1 MIVQLQDLSDMPS
14 KKEQNARMLDPN
26 RFKIAQSNAVM
37 PGGPQNNNP
46 MNITDFSAPPVE
58 ADSIYGD
65 HRQAYPQM
73 GTAMINP
80 MMISPTMKRPRDE
93 MPQPSPNAQEPME
106 GMRLAQDASNRGL
119 MANPFL
125 GLTGSPALVPG
136 ALDPTMPGSGMPL
149 MPPSVTVDQ
158 QQQPNKGGKK

>member
-1 MIVQLQDLSDMPS
+1 MAS

-46 MNITDFSAPPVE
+46 MNITDFSSPAVE

-65 HRQAYPQM
+65 HRQSYAQM
-73 GTAMINP
+73 GVAMVNP
-80 MMISPTMKRPRDE
+80 MMVPPTMQRPRQE

-106 GMRLAQDASNRGL
+106 GMRMAQDASNRGL
-119 MANPFL
+119 LANSFL

-136 ALDPTMPGSGMPL
+136 ALDPSMPGSGMPL

-158 QQQPNKGGKK
+158 PANSKQKGKK